1 MLKQAAVGAAVVW
14 VTHDDQQPGRVGGK
28 VLQLPAGDEAE
39 VSVPLILASRCQQC
53 SAALPGSVGCPACR
67 R

>member
-1 MLKQAAVGAAVVW
+1 MRLCLCRVEAVLKQAAAGAAVVW

-39 VSVPLILASRCQQC
+39 VSFFFFFTL
-53 SAALPGSVGCPACR
+53 
-67 R
+67 